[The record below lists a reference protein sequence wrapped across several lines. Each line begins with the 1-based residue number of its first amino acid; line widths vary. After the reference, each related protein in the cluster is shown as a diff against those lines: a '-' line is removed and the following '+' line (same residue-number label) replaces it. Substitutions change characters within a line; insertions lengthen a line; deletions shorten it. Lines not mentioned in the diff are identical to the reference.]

1 MGLKLGLWART
12 VLTSACYLL
21 VAGLAT
27 IVLMLAGTSALY
39 VTSAP
44 AWVSLLVEP
53 FSLLLLPGL
62 MVALVTSGSHDFAP
76 EAVIAV
82 SAAFYVG
89 FIYVALLRRAARRL
103 SAQLRAGGSR

>member
-1 MGLKLGLWART
+1 VGLKLGLWART
-12 VLTSACYLL
+12 V
-21 VAGLAT
+21 AGSGRYFLAAILAT
-27 IVLMLAGTSALY
+27 IVLVVAGTSALY

-89 FIYVALLRRAARRL
+89 FIYVALLLRAARRR

>member
-1 MGLKLGLWART
+1 MRT
-12 VLTSACYLL
+12 VAGSGRYFLAASLAAMAL
-21 VAGLAT
+21 V
-27 IVLMLAGTSALY
+27 MAGTAALY

-76 EAVIAV
+76 EAVFAV
-82 SAAFYVG
+82 SVAFYVG
-89 FIYVALLRRAARRL
+89 FIYAALLRRAVRRRR
-103 SAQLRAGGSR
+103 AQLRAGGSR